1 MSDLSAEAE
10 SKSSAAASSSAA
22 SVASSAAAAPPP
34 SAAAAPLKKKEE
46 MRNESTGITV
56 GDSTHTLAD
65 VSHTTSAAL
74 SLWH

>member
-10 SKSSAAASSSAA
+10 TKSSAAGAS
-22 SVASSAAAAPPP
+22 SVASTAPSAAAAPPP
-34 SAAAAPLKKKEE
+34 SAAAAPPKKKEE

-65 VSHTTSAAL
+65 VSDRNAAADL
-74 SLWH
+74 